1 MYNDNT
7 FMYILD
13 MCQELDIDEL
23 KCLIGNIE
31 NIIGN
36 KEEEDGNGKES

>member
-13 MCQELDIDEL
+13 LCQELDIDEL
-23 KCLIGNIE
+23 KCLISNIE
-31 NIIGN
+31 TIIEN
-36 KEEEDGNGKES
+36 KEEEELI